1 MGAWYRPPVDV
12 PPQSPPGP
20 APRPS
25 LAIGLMVLGAALGVL
40 SVVMATLPLLKLV
53 RDAPSV
59 TTPGSVTLYLNKGLY
74 KVFEPTGTAT
84 AGPVSGSPSTGVTTI
99 NATDVNV
106 SGPGGRPVPVS
117 DSRGDEA
124 ITRAGRHYSSAV
136 AFRVS
141 SPGRYTVRIAG
152 ARGDAVISRS
162 LADAVRSRVAW
173 VAGIPVGGLLLL
185 IGLVLLVVG
194 IVRRSRARKAALP
207 GYPPPGSPGAP

>member
-1 MGAWYRPPVDV
+1 
-12 PPQSPPGP
+12 
-20 APRPS
+20 
-25 LAIGLMVLGAALGVL
+25 MVLGAALGVL
-40 SVVMATLPLLKLV
+40 SVVMVTLPLLKLV

-124 ITRAGRHYSSAV
+124 S
-136 AFRVS
+136 FRVTKPLGLAEQFLS
-141 SPGRYTVRIAG
+141 RPVNAKRTRVRL
-152 ARGDAVISRS
+152 ARCAI
-162 LADAVRSRVAW
+162 LEA
-173 VAGIPVGGLLLL
+173 
-185 IGLVLLVVG
+185 
-194 IVRRSRARKAALP
+194 
-207 GYPPPGSPGAP
+207 